1 MSTPYTQLG
10 VFRFCILVDD
20 QWHAMQEA
28 EKVGDIY
35 LLLSFSVSTRSP
47 LLSLIVTRP
56 RFS

>member
-10 VFRFCILVDD
+10 VFRFCIDD